1 MDTKPKTPSES
12 YTEQVHMV
20 NGADLNGS
28 KRLFGGTLLSWI
40 DMVAGIT
47 SRRHTGMN
55 TTTAAIDNLNFIKP
69 AYGADLVVI
78 TGIVTYTGNTSLE
91 VCVKSYIEHSD
102 GARDLMN
109 EAYVVMVALDG
120 NDKPCKVIPLAP
132 QTEEE
137 KTNFELGRHRA
148 SERRQRR
155 ERNAPPIP
163 ERV

>member
-1 MDTKPKTPSES
+1 MNIKPKTPSES

-69 AYGADLVVI
+69 AYGADNGDCDI
-78 TGIVTYTGNTSLE
+78 HGKHIFRGM
-91 VCVKSYIEHSD
+91 
-102 GARDLMN
+102 R
-109 EAYVVMVALDG
+109 
-120 NDKPCKVIPLAP
+120 
-132 QTEEE
+132 
-137 KTNFELGRHRA
+137 
-148 SERRQRR
+148 
-155 ERNAPPIP
+155 
-163 ERV
+163 

>member
-1 MDTKPKTPSES
+1 MERYAPGSVEMFLKLARRVGDPSPALAS
-12 YTEQVHMV
+12 GDG
-20 NGADLNGS
+20 GAAAEFKICFFFFGLGR
-28 KRLFGGTLLSWI
+28 KR
-40 DMVAGIT
+40 
-47 SRRHTGMN
+47 
-55 TTTAAIDNLNFIKP
+55 DNLARFIVSVKSNHNNVS
-69 AYGADLVVI
+69 LVHKI
-78 TGIVTYTGNTSLE
+78 ARAVTVFNIRLNTSLE

-137 KTNFELGRHRA
+137 KTNFELGRRRA
-148 SERRQRR
+148 SERKQRR

>member
-1 MDTKPKTPSES
+1 MNIKPKTPSES

-55 TTTAAIDNLNFIKP
+55 TTTAIDNLNFIKP

-137 KTNFELGRHRA
+137 KTNFELGRRRA